1 MGLVSKERALVLVKA
16 YPQPS
21 QKYEETVCCAG
32 ISPTGEFLR
41 IYPVRYRRLPNEKR
55 FERWDVLEFE
65 AQRSSDDFRPESRHV
80 NEDTITIVQPS
91 SSIDEVQRVRM
102 WAPHMATSLTAL
114 KEENKTT
121 ERSLGIVRPD
131 PGSVKFN
138 ARQLRKD
145 SVKDGEFQA
154 LFRQQSLLDAIALR
168 NLTVEFEFSYRFT
181 SDGTQHEMKI
191 HDWEVQAAHHS
202 YKIKYG
208 SQAMEKLRQEY
219 EVNIPARNL
228 HFVMGTMKAHP
239 RQFIVIGLLRSSVSP
254 EDAERQGSLI

>member
-41 IYPVRYRRLPNEKR
+41 IYPVRYRRLPKEKR

-65 AQRSSDDFRPESRHV
+65 ARKATDDFRPESRHV
-80 NEDTITIVQPS
+80 NEDTIVIVQPS
-91 SSIDEVQRVRM
+91 SSIEEVQRVRM
-102 WAPHMATSLTAL
+102 WAPHVAKSLTAL
-114 KEENKTT
+114 KEDNKTT

-131 PGSVKFN
+131 PGSVRFK
-138 ARQLRKD
+138 ARRLRKD
-145 SVKDGEFQA
+145 SVEDGEIQA
-154 LFRQQSLLDAIALR
+154 LFRQQSLLDAIALPS
-168 NLTVEFEFSYRFT
+168 LTIEYEFSYRFT
-181 SDGTQHEMKI
+181 SDGTAHEMKI
-191 HDWEVQAAHHS
+191 HDWEVQAAHHH

-208 SQAMEKLRQEY
+208 DQALDKLKHEY

-239 RQFIVIGLLRSSVSP
+239 RQFIVIGLLRSSISP
-254 EDAERQGSLI
+254 EDAVRQGSLI

>member
-41 IYPVRYRRLPNEKR
+41 IYPVRYRRLPAEKR

-65 AQRSSDDFRPESRHV
+65 AQRSADDFRPESRHV
-80 NEDTITIVQPS
+80 NEDTIAIIQS
-91 SSIDEVQRVRM
+91 KSSISEEQRVRM
-102 WAPHMATSLTAL
+102 WSPHVASSLTAL
-114 KEENKTT
+114 KEENKSN

-131 PGSVKFN
+131 PGSVKFK

-145 SVKDGEFQA
+145 SVEDGEMKA
-154 LFRQQSLLDAIALR
+154 LFRQQSLLDAIALPS
-168 NLTVEFEFSYRFT
+168 LTIEYEFSYRFT
-181 SDGTQHEMKI
+181 SNGTPHEMKI
-191 HDWEVQAAHHS
+191 HDWEVQAAHHNF
-202 YKIKYG
+202 KVRYG
-208 SQAMEKLRQEY
+208 SQAMEMLKQEY

-239 RQFIVIGLLRSSVSP
+239 RQFIVIGLLRSSISP
-254 EDAERQGSLI
+254 EEAERQGSLI